1 MSKIYSKKFWII
13 FWLISI
19 LFLVSFYLTL
29 EFRKNGLTGISEK
42 MPISQELK
50 TVFALADHVFLADGT
65 EKNFLILFQN
75 NMEIRPGGGYIGS
88 FGILKIKDGKY
99 SNLQIHDAG
108 IFDERIPDVVEAP
121 RPIQEKLNVAIWK
134 LRDSNFSPDFKVNAI
149 QAEKFYKLGKGE
161 EELDGIIGITTDV
174 LTSFLEITGPVSIE
188 GYPGTYGDENAF
200 MQLEYQ
206 VEKGFDEQ
214 GIPRRERKSGIMNK
228 LGREVLSKTLALG
241 KVDQLRLA
249 KVVLK
254 DLKKKDIQFYF
265 KDEDLQKAIDLVGW
279 NGEVDTDWN
288 KDFLMLV
295 DANLGAWKSDYFMKR
310 LVEYT
315 VDLSQEIPQ
324 ANLKVTYKHAAT
336 AKDWLTK
343 NYLTYFQ
350 VFTVEESWLDKTE
363 NFINPIFKKDL
374 GKKSFGAYVDVVIG
388 KEKVV
393 KLSYTLPQ
401 ELANDYILKI
411 QKQIGVNDVPYKVKV
426 IQRDGS
432 EKNYE
437 FILNS
442 DIILN

>member
-1 MSKIYSKKFWII
+1 
-13 FWLISI
+13 
-19 LFLVSFYLTL
+19 
-29 EFRKNGLTGISEK
+29 
-42 MPISQELK
+42 
-50 TVFALADHVFLADGT
+50 
-65 EKNFLILFQN
+65 
-75 NMEIRPGGGYIGS
+75 MEIRPGGGYIGS